1 VPAEISQ
8 LLGLGQLATGVR
20 VAFLALF
27 GCVFALELWRAARGA
42 DWLSC
47 YGWSTLALLAA
58 TAWLVPWYGLWVLL
72 PASLSPSR
80 RLRLATVIGC
90 AYLVA
95 TRLAIQHPLSA
106 A

>member
-1 VPAEISQ
+1 M
-8 LLGLGQLATGVR
+8 R

-27 GCVFALELWRAARGA
+27 GCVVAARALAALRAAPH
-42 DWLSC
+42 WLDC
-47 YGWSTLALLAA
+47 YGWATLALLAA
-58 TAWLVPWYGLWVLL
+58 TAWLVPWYGLWALL

-80 RLRLATVIGC
+80 RLRLATLIGC

-95 TRLAIQHPLSA
+95 MRLAIQHPLSA